1 MTAMEWQVSRQTLGV
16 AVVVVLGTHLSQA
29 RLTGAVVVL
38 VVLEAIVKKRA
49 IGRGTRPRV
58 GKRGVAERVQWY

>member
-1 MTAMEWQVSRQTLGV
+1 
-16 AVVVVLGTHLSQA
+16 VVVMVVVMLCCVGGTHLSQA

-38 VVLEAIVKKRA
+38 VVLEAMMKKRA
-49 IGRGTRPRV
+49 IGRGSRPRV